1 MDGEIQ
7 AEGDTGGAD
16 DNTQTTRKE
25 KIRGAVLSLA
35 RLIGRRI
42 AREQFD
48 ATNDNRAAQHAD
60 ERPPG
65 MNAGDRAHDTS

>member
-1 MDGEIQ
+1 MAGEIQ
-7 AEGDTGGAD
+7 SAGDTGGSD
-16 DNTQTTRKE
+16 DNTKATRTE
-25 KIRGAVLSLA
+25 KIRSVVLSLA

-48 ATNDNRAAQHAD
+48 ATNDNRAAQHAE